1 MPLFIVENDITKM
14 NVDCIVVSADVS
26 LRPMGGMSTAVYDA
40 VDESEQLLKE
50 CEKIGFCGGCEC
62 VTTNSYGL
70 PSKYII
76 HSVAPIFND
85 SKGRAKEYIK
95 ECYKNAV
102 YMARRKMFESIA
114 IPLIGTGKKGF
125 PKDMVIGIAMEV
137 FQEFL
142 SKYDMNIYF
151 VIHNK
156 ASFVPTFSM
165 CGELNK
171 YISEHFV
178 DDTPQLFNCFRES
191 FSIENDVTF
200 ELFATNLGEK
210 KSNESSSEDKIE
222 EGEKD
227 LSERNKNFSELLNKK
242 LKEHRANRKIYKK
255 ANIEKFAF
263 ERLKNNSVFKLK
275 KETVLAIAI
284 ALEMDLSE
292 TEEFMKKSGY
302 NFSDKSKQN
311 VIIKYFIENQMYDV
325 YAVNQMLFYY
335 EEEQLGAVI

>member
-1 MPLFIVENDITKM
+1 M
-14 NVDCIVVSADVS
+14 
-26 LRPMGGMSTAVYDA
+26 
-40 VDESEQLLKE
+40 
-50 CEKIGFCGGCEC
+50 
-62 VTTNSYGL
+62 
-70 PSKYII
+70 
-76 HSVAPIFND
+76 
-85 SKGRAKEYIK
+85 
-95 ECYKNAV
+95 
-102 YMARRKMFESIA
+102 
-114 IPLIGTGKKGF
+114 
-125 PKDMVIGIAMEV
+125 
-137 FQEFL
+137 
-142 SKYDMNIYF
+142 
-151 VIHNK
+151 
-156 ASFVPTFSM
+156 
-165 CGELNK
+165 
-171 YISEHFV
+171 
-178 DDTPQLFNCFRES
+178 
-191 FSIENDVTF
+191 TF

-292 TEEFMKKSGY
+292 TEEFMEKSGY